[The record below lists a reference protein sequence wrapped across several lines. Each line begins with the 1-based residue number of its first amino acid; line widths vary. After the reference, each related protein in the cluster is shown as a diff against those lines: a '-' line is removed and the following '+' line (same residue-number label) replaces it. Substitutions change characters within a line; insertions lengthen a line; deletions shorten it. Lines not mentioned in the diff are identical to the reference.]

1 MADAAPAQCVFCR
14 IIAHEIPSAQVY
26 EDADVYAFR
35 DINPEAPIHVLI
47 APKRHIPD
55 LAATDAEDGALL
67 LALVRA
73 ANTIARQEGVAESG
87 YRLVSNIGPDAG
99 QSVFHLHLHL
109 LGGRPMGLAAGAAP
123 ES

>member
-1 MADAAPAQCVFCR
+1 MADAAPADCVFCR
-14 IIAHEIPSAQVY
+14 ILAREIPSAQVY
-26 EDADVYAFR
+26 EDAAVYAFR
-35 DINPEAPIHVLI
+35 DINPEAPTHVLI
-47 APKRHIPD
+47 VPKRHIAD
-55 LAATDAEDGALL
+55 IAAPDAEDGAVLL
-67 LALVRA
+67 SLVRA

-109 LGGRPMGLAAGAAP
+109 LGGRPMGLAAGAVS